1 MYLKTSQ
8 MIFEIIVVSL
18 LISILF
24 VQIVELSLMM
34 PDKEPELSEEMRRKI
49 YS

>member
-1 MYLKTSQ
+1 
-8 MIFEIIVVSL
+8 MIYEIIVVSL
-18 LISILF
+18 PTSILV
-24 VQIVELSLMM
+24 VQIVELSLMI